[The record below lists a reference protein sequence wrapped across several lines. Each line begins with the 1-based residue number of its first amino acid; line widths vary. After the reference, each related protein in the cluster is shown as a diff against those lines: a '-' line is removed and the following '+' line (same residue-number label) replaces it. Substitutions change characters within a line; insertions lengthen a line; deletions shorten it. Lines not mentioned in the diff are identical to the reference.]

1 MWPKSIYVKAHILY
15 AYLCASI
22 PMYIYIIMILCNY
35 YSLIVIGFVRCNMIS
50 FPGKGRRRCEGQI
63 PWRFAQMISPFLR
76 WDGTHARSF
85 QRLLIPRIF
94 SKTVVF
100 NPCSL
105 HSHEKSFCSW
115 TCIPCSKMS
124 ASQVLAHLQISLDDA
139 GVVSMAFAGID
150 GVLQTPKAA
159 KINKRMFKTTKPS
172 HI

>member
-1 MWPKSIYVKAHILY
+1 
-15 AYLCASI
+15 
-22 PMYIYIIMILCNY
+22 
-35 YSLIVIGFVRCNMIS
+35 
-50 FPGKGRRRCEGQI
+50 
-63 PWRFAQMISPFLR
+63 MISPFLR

-85 QRLLIPRIF
+85 QRLLKSRIF
-94 SKTVVF
+94 SQIVVF

-150 GVLQTPKAA
+150 GVLQTSKGA
-159 KINKRMFKTTKPS
+159 KINKLIHESSWVHVQRALLKQLS
-172 HI
+172 HHIIYIYIHTYICDLPHQ

>member
-1 MWPKSIYVKAHILY
+1 MLIFAHLY
-15 AYLCASI
+15 PCI
-22 PMYIYIIMILCNY
+22 YIYIYYHDFVQLLFFDSDRICQMQHDFLPRKRPPPMRRPNTLTLCAN
-35 YSLIVIGFVRCNMIS
+35 V
-50 FPGKGRRRCEGQI
+50 
-63 PWRFAQMISPFLR
+63 SPFLR